1 MNCFLFYARLLA
13 AVIISFFIFQGSVA
27 CSPAHVSVS
36 ESFHTTISTGTGWP
50 IASGYVI
57 TNSHVVS
64 GSDSV
69 VLIDRSGKEILAWPV
84 LLDERND
91 IAFLEVSDSSKLPPA
106 LPLAQIQETQGADVF
121 TVGFPKPESLKV
133 PPQRSSGV
141 ISQASGL
148 NSDPNTYQTT
158 ISIQSGN
165 SGGPLLNMRGEVVG
179 VVTAMLAVEDISQG
193 TLKMLPN
200 ASCARK
206 IQCVTDLFAHLPL
219 PLNSSTIRTLPP
231 GSGSL
236 KEVSDRIRNSVL
248 KVVATSRDRRHQN

>member
-1 MNCFLFYARLLA
+1 M
-13 AVIISFFIFQGSVA
+13 
-27 CSPAHVSVS
+27 
-36 ESFHTTISTGTGWP
+36 
-50 IASGYVI
+50 
-57 TNSHVVS
+57 
-64 GSDSV
+64 
-69 VLIDRSGKEILAWPV
+69 
-84 LLDERND
+84 
-91 IAFLEVSDSSKLPPA
+91 
-106 LPLAQIQETQGADVF
+106 F

-219 PLNSSTIRTLPP
+219 KSTTIRTLPP